1 LEFEDDGIETE
12 VEEVEEEEEE
22 EEEEESEEALAWQYS
37 SQVKGV
43 GVTTLIP

>member
-12 VEEVEEEEEE
+12 VEEVEEDEE
-22 EEEEESEEALAWQYS
+22 EEEEESEEAFAWQYS